1 MVACIVCVKATERS
15 VTVDESKSGREWAR
29 VLDVGETSVRKHRK
43 HVLGGV
49 ATINSDAPVPAGESE
64 THNPDGS
71 ASYVRYSM
79 EPWGFDDYR
88 EFIRAT
94 GQDPDLVTFTWGWT
108 SNPGGG
114 FWNKL
119 NNVRPIAGTVESID
133 LPSLYKVSAR
143 KPRPR
148 VKLEPAERATVVV
161 VSDLQIGKTGR
172 RGGTPELLERLA
184 EKRDRIDAL
193 LAERRPSR
201 VVYLDGGD
209 GFEGFENTAGQAF
222 TNDLSLAQQMDCYST
237 EVWLFLETM
246 HRHAPVDV
254 AVVPSNHTAWRNGK
268 QQLGRP
274 EDDFGLFVHREVRKR
289 AEAAALET
297 TWHFPDLYDES
308 LVVDV
313 FDTAVGLVHGNQFAP
328 GKAVDWWEGQTFGA
342 QAVTR
347 ADVLVTGHYHTFGA
361 GTAGK
366 NPANQ
371 RERWWLGA
379 PTLDNGSDWFRQIK
393 GRDSDPGVLVFDVT
407 PAGFDL
413 GSLTIL

>member
-1 MVACIVCVKATERS
+1 MSCVVCVKAAERG
-15 VTVDESKSGREWAR
+15 VTVDESRSGREWAR
-29 VLDVGETSVRKHRK
+29 VLGVGETSVRAHRK

-49 ATINSDAPVPAGESE
+49 VDASVPAGESE
-64 THNPDGS
+64 SHNPDGS
-71 ASYVRYSM
+71 ASYVRYST
-79 EPWGFDDYR
+79 EPWGYDDYR

-94 GQDPDLVTFTWGWT
+94 GQDPDRVTFTWGWT

-119 NNVRPIAGTVESID
+119 NNVRPVAGVASVESID
-133 LPSLYKVSAR
+133 LPSLYRVSSRA
-143 KPRPR
+143 PRAR
-148 VKLEPAERATVVV
+148 VKSEPTERATVVV

-184 EKRDRIDAL
+184 EKRASLDAL
-193 LAERRPSR
+193 LKSRRPSR

-222 TNDLSLAQQMDCYST
+222 TNDLSLAQQMDCYGA
-237 EVWLFLETM
+237 EIWLFLELM
-246 HRHAPVDV
+246 HRFAPVDV
-254 AVVPSNHTAWRNGK
+254 AVVPSNHTAWRRGR

-274 EDDFGLFVHREVRKR
+274 EDDLGLHVHRTVQAR
-289 AEAAALET
+289 AVTGGLEA
-297 TWHFPDLYDES
+297 TWHFPDRYDES

-328 GKAVDWWEGQTFGA
+328 GKAIDWWEGQTFGA